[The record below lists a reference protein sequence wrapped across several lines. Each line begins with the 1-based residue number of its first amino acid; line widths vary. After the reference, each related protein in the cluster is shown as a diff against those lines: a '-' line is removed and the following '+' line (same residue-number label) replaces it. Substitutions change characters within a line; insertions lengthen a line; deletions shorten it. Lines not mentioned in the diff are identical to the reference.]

1 MYFPDLKLCSYHHGP
16 HDAANWRVPLL
27 AVGWL
32 QRPHKFK
39 TGVTPSF
46 LIEKLKAMAE
56 QTHWSY
62 GEFSFRGPHECAFCP
77 DLAPCSQGIPG
88 SHVNLF
94 VPGDGVVYA
103 APAAI
108 VHYIEEHSYLAPPA
122 FLEAAQQC
130 PDCTSAAYRAALCGS
145 NNGIAPPFAP
155 RREKRKYLIFWDE
168 KSGR

>member
-1 MYFPDLKLCSYHHGP
+1 MYFPDLKLCNYGGGP
-16 HDAANWRVPLL
+16 YDAANWSVPLL

-32 QRPHKFK
+32 QSPHKFE
-39 TGVTPSF
+39 TGATPSS
-46 LIEKLKAMAE
+46 LIGKLKALAE
-56 QTHWSY
+56 QTNWSY
-62 GEFSFRGPHECAFCP
+62 AEFSFRGLHKCSFCP
-77 DLAPCSQGIPG
+77 VLEPSSQGIPG

-108 VHYIEEHSYLAPPA
+108 AHYIEAHSYLAPAA

-130 PDCTSAAYRAALCGS
+130 PDCTSAAYRAALCAS
-145 NNGIAPPFAP
+145 NNGIAPPFTP
-155 RREKRKYLIFWDE
+155 RREKRKYLIFWDD